1 MTKTVGHAP
10 DRASA
15 APSPASAPASQR
27 AQLAGLRRHGGL
39 ALGIAIALP
48 LAAGLVLVGQAY
60 LLSRVLGDAISGG
73 RPLVD
78 LAPDI
83 AAFAALLLLRMTL
96 VFLGDCA
103 AAKACERIKRRLR
116 DALTGRLI
124 DKQSEWVHARTS
136 GALAGAIVDQVEA
149 LDGYFSRFLPATIQ
163 AGVLPLIFAAAV
175 LPFDGVVCLLFLL
188 TVPMIPLFMALVG
201 WGAQAASDAQAEKLS
216 RLSGLFADRL
226 RGLQTLMLFGCMDAE
241 AEAIRTATD
250 ELRRR
255 TLRVLRIAFLSSAVL
270 EFFAA
275 LGVAGVAL
283 YVGLTFLDM
292 VDARFTNLSLQAGL
306 FCLLMAP
313 EVYQP
318 LRQLAAHYHDRAQA
332 KGALAEI
339 ALQFEEIPPAVVRG
353 AASVAL
359 TSFARCPQ
367 PLGFTAR
374 GLSLQTPDGQ
384 TTLLLPT
391 DLIIPAG
398 RHVALLGASGV
409 GKSTLLNALA
419 RLRPFE
425 GSLQLGEDRLEEIPE
440 ADLRR
445 KLAIVS
451 QRSRLFHGTIADNIC
466 LGCRDAD
473 DAMVRRAA
481 DIACVTAFSDRLLAG
496 LETPVGENGLGLS
509 GGEAQRVAL
518 ARLYLTNPSVIFL
531 DEPTAHLDP
540 DTEARVLD
548 GILAFA
554 AGRTLVVAT
563 HALAIADRMDTVL
576 TFRDARLVTARR
588 PALHVQDHAA

>member
-1 MTKTVGHAP
+1 MTKTVGHAA

-15 APSPASAPASQR
+15 APAPASQR
-27 AQLAGLRRHGGL
+27 AELAGLRRHGGIAL
-39 ALGIAIALP
+39 ATAIALP
-48 LAAGLVLVGQAY
+48 LAAGLVLVGQAF

-83 AAFAALLLLRMTL
+83 AVFAVLLLLRMTL
-96 VFLGDCA
+96 VFLGECA
-103 AAKACERIKRRLR
+103 AARASERIKRRLR
-116 DALTGRLI
+116 DALTARLI
-124 DKQSEWVHARTS
+124 DKQPDWVHARPS
-136 GALAGAIVDQVEA
+136 GALAGSIVDQVEA
-149 LDGYFSRFLPATIQ
+149 LDGFFSRFLPATIQ
-163 AGVLPLIFAAAV
+163 AGLLPLMFAAAV

-201 WGAQAASDAQAEKLS
+201 WGAQAASDAQADALS

-226 RGLQTLMLFGCMDAE
+226 RGVQTLMLFGRMEAE

-292 VDARFTNLSLQAGL
+292 VDARFTSLSLQAGL
-306 FCLLMAP
+306 FCLIMAP

-318 LRQLAAHYHDRAQA
+318 LRQLAAHYHDRAHA
-332 KGALAEI
+332 RAALAEI
-339 ALQFEEIPPAVVRG
+339 ARQFEEIPPAVMTVAATG
-353 AASVAL
+353 AP
-359 TSFARCPQ
+359 TSFARRPG
-367 PLGFTAR
+367 PLGITAR

-384 TTLLLPT
+384 ATLLVPT

-398 RHVALLGASGV
+398 RHVALLGTSGI

-425 GSLQLGEDRLEEIPE
+425 GSLHLGEDRLEDIPE

-445 KLAIVS
+445 KLAIVG
-451 QRSRLFHGTIADNIC
+451 QRPRLFHGTIADNIR

-473 DAMVRRAA
+473 DATVRHAA
-481 DIACVTAFSDRLLAG
+481 DIACVTAFSDRLPAG

-518 ARLYLTNPSVIFL
+518 ARLYLTDPSVILL
-531 DEPTAHLDP
+531 DEPTAHLDR

-548 GILAFA
+548 GILGFA

-563 HALAIADRMDTVL
+563 HAPAVVDRMDMVL
-576 TFRDARLVTARR
+576 TIDDARLVTAARH
-588 PALHVQDHAA
+588 PAPHVRDHAA